1 MASVTLAE
9 AGKLTQNELAAGV
22 IEDVITVNPIYEVLP
37 FDGIDSNAIEYNRE
51 NVLGDVQSA
60 TVGDTITAKAAATFT
75 KVTTS
80 LTKII
85 GDAEV
90 DNLIQAVMSDSTDQ
104 TAYQISSKAKS
115 VGRSFQNQMITGD
128 GTGNTFEGL
137 LTLAPASQIVTG
149 LGANGDSLSF
159 AILDEL
165 LDLVT
170 AKDGEV
176 DFIMMPARTVRAYKA
191 LLRGLG
197 GAGIEE
203 TIRLPSGRTL
213 PSYSGVPIFRNDWI
227 PVDQDKGTSTGV
239 CTTIFAGCFDDGS
252 RKVGMAGLNAQGAA
266 GIRVNQVGE
275 MEAKDE
281 IIWRIKWYCSFALF
295 SQRALSY
302 ADGILD

>member
-1 MASVTLAE
+1 MSTVTLAE

-22 IEDVITVNPIYEVLP
+22 IEDVITVNPIFDVLP
-37 FDGIDSNAIEYNRE
+37 MDAIDSNALEYNRE
-51 NVLGDVQSA
+51 NVLGDVQA
-60 TVGDTITAKAAATFT
+60 AGVGATITAKAPATFT
-75 KVTTS
+75 KVTTA

-90 DNLIQAVMSDSTDQ
+90 DNLIQATMSDPTDQ
-104 TAYQISSKAKS
+104 MAYQVSSKAKS
-115 VGRSFQNQMITGD
+115 VGREYQNQMITGD
-128 GTGNTFEGL
+128 GTGDTFSGL

-149 LGANGDSLSF
+149 LSANGDALSF

-176 DFIMMPARTVRAYKA
+176 DFIMMPQRTIRSYKA

-203 TIRLPSGRTL
+203 TIQLPSGRSL
-213 PSYSGVPIFRNDWI
+213 PTYSGVPIFRNDWI
-227 PVDQDKGTSTGV
+227 PINQTKGTETAA
-239 CTTIFAGCFDDGS
+239 TTIFAGCFDDGS
-252 RKVGMAGLNAQGAA
+252 RKLGIAGLTAQGAA
-266 GIRVNQVGE
+266 GIRVNRVGE
-275 MEAKDE
+275 KEDMDE
-281 IIWRIKWYCSFALF
+281 EIVRVKWYCSFALF

-302 ADGILD
+302 ADGINN